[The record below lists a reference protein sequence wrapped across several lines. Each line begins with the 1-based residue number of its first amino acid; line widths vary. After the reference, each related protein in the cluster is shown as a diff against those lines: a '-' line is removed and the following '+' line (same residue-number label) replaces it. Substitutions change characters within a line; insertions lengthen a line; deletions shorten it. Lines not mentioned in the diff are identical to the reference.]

1 MSKPLDELKAAALKC
16 TRCGQCLT
24 ICPVYGKTGEES
36 NSSRGKLFL
45 LRSLADGTVAATPE
59 LMELAARCTLCMRCK
74 TICPSG
80 VDTTELILALRR
92 YLQEQGKLSA
102 AKQLAFKIMGK
113 GRLFDM
119 AMSHGR
125 LFQSTLFRQ
134 REDGPGRI
142 ARLPIP
148 AAGLNMRRV
157 IPDLAAK
164 PLRTVVPAVSKTTRG
179 ARARVA
185 FFPGC
190 MLSYV
195 YVDAGKA
202 LIDVFT
208 ANGVEV
214 HIPEKLQCCGTP
226 LFSSGDF
233 DGAALLA
240 EANVKALASG
250 DYDAVVTGCA
260 TCGSALAREYGGVLP
275 TDAARGTWEGIKDK
289 VLDFT
294 EFLQRLGPVEYTTAV
309 PLTATYH
316 DPCHLVRGMG
326 VSRQPRNLIRA
337 IPGLRFKEMNR
348 PDVCCGCAGT
358 FSATHYDL
366 STRILADKVSDIA
379 ATGADLVATG
389 CSACKM
395 QLVDGLARKG
405 THVRV
410 LHTAE
415 LIARAYGL

>member
-1 MSKPLDELKAAALKC
+1 MSKPLDQLKAAALKC

-24 ICPVYGKTGEES
+24 ICPLYGKTGEES

-45 LRSLADGTVAATPE
+45 LRSLADGTVAPTPE

-74 TICPSG
+74 SICPSG
-80 VDTTELILALRR
+80 VDTTELILSLRR
-92 YLQEQGKLSA
+92 YMQEQGKLPV
-102 AKQLAFKIMGK
+102 AKQLAFKAIGS

-119 AMSHGR
+119 AMSHGKV
-125 LFQSTLFRQ
+125 FQSVLFRQ
-134 REDGPGRI
+134 REDGPGKV

-148 AAGLNMRRV
+148 AAGLNLRRV
-157 IPDLAAK
+157 IPELAAK
-164 PLRTVVPAVSKTTRG
+164 PLRAVVPAVSKPTGPT
-179 ARARVA
+179 RARVA
-185 FFPGC
+185 LFPGC

-202 LIDVFT
+202 LIDVLV

-233 DGAALLA
+233 DGAAKLA
-240 EANVKALASG
+240 ESNVSALSAG
-250 DYDAVVTGCA
+250 GYDAVITGCA
-260 TCGSALAREYGGVLP
+260 TCGSALKREYKSVLEK
-275 TDAARGTWEGIKDK
+275 DAAHKAWEGISEK
-289 VLDFT
+289 VYDFT
-294 EFLQRLGPVEYTTAV
+294 EFLQNIGPEDYTTPV

-316 DPCHLVRGMG
+316 DACHLVRGMG
-326 VSRQPRNLIRA
+326 VSRQPRNLIRS
-337 IPGLRFKEMNR
+337 IPGLRFKEMAR

-366 STRILADKVSDIA
+366 SMQILADKISDIA
-379 ATGADLVATG
+379 ATGADVVATG

-395 QLVDGLARKG
+395 QIVDGMARKG
-405 THVRV
+405 AHIRV

-415 LIARAYGL
+415 LLARAYGL

>member
-1 MSKPLDELKAAALKC
+1 MSTPLDELKAAALKC

-24 ICPVYGKTGEES
+24 ICPVYVKTGEES

-45 LRSLADGTVAATPE
+45 LRSLADGTVSPTPQ

-92 YLQEQGKLSA
+92 YMKEQGKLPM
-102 AKQLAFKIMGK
+102 AKQVAFKAMGK
-113 GRLFDM
+113 GRLFDW
-119 AMSHGR
+119 AMSHGKV
-125 LFQSTLFRQ
+125 FQSVLFRQ

-142 ARLPIP
+142 ARFPIP
-148 AAGLNMRRV
+148 AAGLNLRRV
-157 IPDLAAK
+157 IPELAAK
-164 PLRTVVPAVSKTTRG
+164 PLRSVVPAVIRPAGG

-202 LIDVFT
+202 LIDVLV

-214 HIPEKLQCCGTP
+214 HMPQNLQCCGTP

-233 DGAALLA
+233 DGAAQLA
-240 EANVKALASG
+240 ESNVSVLASG
-250 DYDAVVTGCA
+250 GYDAVITGCA
-260 TCGSALAREYGGVLP
+260 TCGSALAREYKGVLQS
-275 TDAARGTWEGIKDK
+275 DSAHAAWEGIKDK

-294 EFLQRLGPVEYTTAV
+294 DFLQKIGPVEYTNPV

-316 DPCHLVRGMG
+316 DACHLVRGMG

-337 IPGLRFKEMNR
+337 IPGLRFKEMAR

-366 STRILADKVSDIA
+366 STQILADKINDIA
-379 ATGADLVATG
+379 ATGADVVATG

-395 QLVDGLARKG
+395 QIVDGMARKG
-405 THVRV
+405 AHIRV

-415 LIARAYGL
+415 LLARAYGL